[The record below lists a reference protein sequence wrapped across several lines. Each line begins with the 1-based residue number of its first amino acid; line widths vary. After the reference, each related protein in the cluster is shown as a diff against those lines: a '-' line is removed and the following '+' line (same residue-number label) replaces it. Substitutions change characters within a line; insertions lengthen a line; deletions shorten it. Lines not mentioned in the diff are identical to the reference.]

1 MNPSLAR
8 IALLLVFGGI
18 AVFLFLRATAGG
30 GPIYYFLSAVFVG
43 MAIAALQR
51 GRDGKGG

>member
-1 MNPSLAR
+1 MNLSLAR
-8 IALLLVFGGI
+8 IVLLLAFAGA

-30 GPIYYFLSAVFVG
+30 GPIYYFLSAVFIG
-43 MAIAALQR
+43 MAIAAAQR